1 MSLAVWQVTIAA
13 LLAVLAFDLAL
24 AVIRRNKETSIKE
37 AAAWTFFYVSAAI
50 AFGYSL
56 GVWNTTQAR
65 GEFFAGWITEYS
77 LSVDNLFIFIL
88 ILARFKVDKTKQQLV
103 LLVGIIMAL
112 VLRGIFIAL
121 GSAAISRF
129 SWVFY
134 IFGAFLLFTAY
145 KLISEADEKEWKEG
159 KLITWFRKK
168 GASPLTIVLVAIA
181 FTDLIFALD
190 SIPAI
195 FGLTKDPYI
204 VFTANAFALMG
215 LRQLYFL
222 LSGLMQRLKY
232 LGVGLSIIL
241 AWIGVKLVNH
251 ALHKNELP
259 FINGGEHVYLIP
271 EISTELS
278 LGVIIGT
285 KAKNIRK
292 ADALKYVAGY
302 CTIND
307 LSEREFQAERSGQ
320 WTKGKSYDTFGPIG
334 PWLVTSDE
342 VKDPQKLHMWLDL
355 NGKRVQDGSTSTMVF
370 GVAHIVAYLS
380 QFFTL
385 MPGDIITTGT
395 PPGVG
400 MGMKP
405 QRFLKPGDTMR
416 LGIEGLGE
424 QGKKVVRDK

>member
-1 MSLAVWQVTIAA
+1 MSLTVWEVTIAA

-24 AVIRRNKETSIKE
+24 AFIRRNKETSMKE
-37 AAAWTFFYVSAAI
+37 AAAWTIFYVSAAI

-56 GVWNTTQAR
+56 GIWSTTQAR

-88 ILARFKVDKTKQQLV
+88 ILARFKIDKTKQQLV
-103 LLVGIIMAL
+103 LLIGIIMAL
-112 VLRGIFIAL
+112 ILRGIFIAL

-145 KLISEADEKEWKEG
+145 KLISESGEKEWKEG

-222 LSGLMQRLKY
+222 LGGLMNKLIY
-232 LGVGLSIIL
+232 LTQGLAIIL
-241 AWIGVKLVNH
+241 GFIGVKLIIEAIH
-251 ALHKNELP
+251 GGGTHKILGVE
-259 FINGGEHVYLIP
+259 IP
-271 EISTELS
+271 EISTQFS
-278 LGVIIGT
+278 LTVIVGT
-285 KAKNIRK
+285 
-292 ADALKYVAGY
+292 
-302 CTIND
+302 
-307 LSEREFQAERSGQ
+307 
-320 WTKGKSYDTFGPIG
+320 
-334 PWLVTSDE
+334 LVTTTIASLI
-342 VKDPQKLHMWLDL
+342 VSSKSK
-355 NGKRVQDGSTSTMVF
+355 
-370 GVAHIVAYLS
+370 VA
-380 QFFTL
+380 
-385 MPGDIITTGT
+385 
-395 PPGVG
+395 
-400 MGMKP
+400 
-405 QRFLKPGDTMR
+405 
-416 LGIEGLGE
+416 E
-424 QGKKVVRDK
+424 

>member
-1 MSLAVWQVTIAA
+1 MSLTVWEVTIAA

-24 AVIRRNKETSIKE
+24 AVIRRNKETSIRE
-37 AAAWTFFYVSAAI
+37 AAAWTIFYVSAAI

-56 GVWNTTQAR
+56 GIWSTTQAR

-88 ILARFKVDKTKQQLV
+88 ILARFKIDKTKQQLV
-103 LLVGIIMAL
+103 LLIGIIMAL
-112 VLRGIFIAL
+112 ILRGIFIAL

-145 KLISEADEKEWKEG
+145 KLISESGEKEWKEG

-222 LSGLMQRLKY
+222 LGGLMNKLIY
-232 LGVGLSIIL
+232 LTQGLAIIL
-241 AWIGVKLVNH
+241 GFIGVKLIIEAIH
-251 ALHKNELP
+251 GGGTHKILGVE
-259 FINGGEHVYLIP
+259 IP
-271 EISTELS
+271 EISTQFS
-278 LGVIIGT
+278 LAVIVGT
-285 KAKNIRK
+285 
-292 ADALKYVAGY
+292 
-302 CTIND
+302 
-307 LSEREFQAERSGQ
+307 
-320 WTKGKSYDTFGPIG
+320 
-334 PWLVTSDE
+334 LVTTTIASLI
-342 VKDPQKLHMWLDL
+342 VSSKSK
-355 NGKRVQDGSTSTMVF
+355 
-370 GVAHIVAYLS
+370 VA
-380 QFFTL
+380 
-385 MPGDIITTGT
+385 
-395 PPGVG
+395 
-400 MGMKP
+400 
-405 QRFLKPGDTMR
+405 
-416 LGIEGLGE
+416 E
-424 QGKKVVRDK
+424 

>member
-1 MSLAVWQVTIAA
+1 MSLTVWEVTIAG

-37 AAAWTFFYVSAAI
+37 AAAWTIFYVSAAI

-88 ILARFKVDKTKQQLV
+88 ILARFKIDKTKQQLV
-103 LLVGIIMAL
+103 LLIGIIMAL
-112 VLRGIFIAL
+112 ILRGIFIAL

-145 KLISEADEKEWKEG
+145 KLISESGEKEWKEG
-159 KLITWFRKK
+159 RLVTWFRKK

-222 LSGLMQRLKY
+222 LGGLMNKLIYLTQGLAIILGFIGIKLIIEAIHGGGTHKI
-232 LGVGLSIIL
+232 LGV
-241 AWIGVKLVNH
+241 
-251 ALHKNELP
+251 E
-259 FINGGEHVYLIP
+259 IP
-271 EISTELS
+271 VISTQFS
-278 LGVIIGT
+278 LIIIVGT
-285 KAKNIRK
+285 
-292 ADALKYVAGY
+292 
-302 CTIND
+302 
-307 LSEREFQAERSGQ
+307 
-320 WTKGKSYDTFGPIG
+320 
-334 PWLVTSDE
+334 LVTTTIASLF
-342 VKDPQKLHMWLDL
+342 VSSKSK
-355 NGKRVQDGSTSTMVF
+355 
-370 GVAHIVAYLS
+370 VA
-380 QFFTL
+380 
-385 MPGDIITTGT
+385 
-395 PPGVG
+395 
-400 MGMKP
+400 
-405 QRFLKPGDTMR
+405 
-416 LGIEGLGE
+416 E
-424 QGKKVVRDK
+424 

>member
-1 MSLAVWQVTIAA
+1 MSLTVWEVTIAA

-37 AAAWTFFYVSAAI
+37 AAAWTIFYVLAAI

-112 VLRGIFIAL
+112 ILRGTFIAL

-145 KLISEADEKEWKEG
+145 KLISESGEKEWKEG
-159 KLITWFRKK
+159 KVISWFRKK

-222 LSGLMQRLKY
+222 LGGLMNKLIYLTQGLAIILGFIGIKLIVEAIHGGGTHKI
-232 LGVGLSIIL
+232 LGV
-241 AWIGVKLVNH
+241 
-251 ALHKNELP
+251 E
-259 FINGGEHVYLIP
+259 IP
-271 EISTELS
+271 EISTQFS
-278 LGVIIGT
+278 LIVIVGT
-285 KAKNIRK
+285 LA
-292 ADALKYVAGY
+292 
-302 CTIND
+302 
-307 LSEREFQAERSGQ
+307 
-320 WTKGKSYDTFGPIG
+320 
-334 PWLVTSDE
+334 
-342 VKDPQKLHMWLDL
+342 
-355 NGKRVQDGSTSTMVF
+355 
-370 GVAHIVAYLS
+370 
-380 QFFTL
+380 
-385 MPGDIITTGT
+385 ITTIASLF
-395 PPGVG
+395 VSS
-400 MGMKP
+400 KS
-405 QRFLKPGDTMR
+405 
-416 LGIEGLGE
+416 
-424 QGKKVVRDK
+424 KVAE

>member
-112 VLRGIFIAL
+112 ILRGTFIAL

-145 KLISEADEKEWKEG
+145 KLISESGEKEWKEG
-159 KLITWFRKK
+159 KVISWFRKK

-222 LSGLMQRLKY
+222 LGGLMNKLIYLTQGLAIILGFIGIKLIVEAIHGGGTHKI
-232 LGVGLSIIL
+232 LGV
-241 AWIGVKLVNH
+241 
-251 ALHKNELP
+251 E
-259 FINGGEHVYLIP
+259 IP
-271 EISTELS
+271 EISTQFS
-278 LGVIIGT
+278 LIVIVGT
-285 KAKNIRK
+285 LA
-292 ADALKYVAGY
+292 
-302 CTIND
+302 
-307 LSEREFQAERSGQ
+307 
-320 WTKGKSYDTFGPIG
+320 
-334 PWLVTSDE
+334 
-342 VKDPQKLHMWLDL
+342 
-355 NGKRVQDGSTSTMVF
+355 
-370 GVAHIVAYLS
+370 
-380 QFFTL
+380 
-385 MPGDIITTGT
+385 ITTIASLF
-395 PPGVG
+395 VSS
-400 MGMKP
+400 KS
-405 QRFLKPGDTMR
+405 
-416 LGIEGLGE
+416 
-424 QGKKVVRDK
+424 KVAE

>member
-1 MSLAVWQVTIAA
+1 MSLTVWQVTIAA

-37 AAAWTFFYVSAAI
+37 AAAWTIFYVLAAI

-112 VLRGIFIAL
+112 ILRGTFIAL

-145 KLISEADEKEWKEG
+145 KLISESGEKEWKEG
-159 KLITWFRKK
+159 KVISWFRKK

-222 LSGLMQRLKY
+222 LGGLMNKLIYLTQGLAIILGFIGIKLIVEAIHGGGTHKI
-232 LGVGLSIIL
+232 LGV
-241 AWIGVKLVNH
+241 
-251 ALHKNELP
+251 E
-259 FINGGEHVYLIP
+259 IP
-271 EISTELS
+271 EISTQFS
-278 LGVIIGT
+278 LIVIVGT
-285 KAKNIRK
+285 LA
-292 ADALKYVAGY
+292 
-302 CTIND
+302 
-307 LSEREFQAERSGQ
+307 
-320 WTKGKSYDTFGPIG
+320 
-334 PWLVTSDE
+334 
-342 VKDPQKLHMWLDL
+342 
-355 NGKRVQDGSTSTMVF
+355 
-370 GVAHIVAYLS
+370 
-380 QFFTL
+380 
-385 MPGDIITTGT
+385 ITTIASLF
-395 PPGVG
+395 VSS
-400 MGMKP
+400 KS
-405 QRFLKPGDTMR
+405 
-416 LGIEGLGE
+416 
-424 QGKKVVRDK
+424 KVAE

>member
-1 MSLAVWQVTIAA
+1 MSLTVWEVTIAA

-24 AVIRRNKETSIKE
+24 AFIRRNKETSMKE
-37 AAAWTFFYVSAAI
+37 AAAWTIFYVSAAI

-88 ILARFKVDKTKQQLV
+88 ILARFKIDKTKQQLV
-103 LLVGIIMAL
+103 LLIGIIMAL
-112 VLRGIFIAL
+112 ILRGIFIAL

-145 KLISEADEKEWKEG
+145 KLISESGEKEWKEG

-222 LSGLMQRLKY
+222 LGGLMNKLIY
-232 LGVGLSIIL
+232 LTQGLAIIL
-241 AWIGVKLVNH
+241 GFIGVKLIIEAIH
-251 ALHKNELP
+251 GGGTHKILGVE
-259 FINGGEHVYLIP
+259 IP
-271 EISTELS
+271 EISTQFS
-278 LGVIIGT
+278 LIVIVGT
-285 KAKNIRK
+285 
-292 ADALKYVAGY
+292 
-302 CTIND
+302 
-307 LSEREFQAERSGQ
+307 
-320 WTKGKSYDTFGPIG
+320 
-334 PWLVTSDE
+334 LVTTTIASLF
-342 VKDPQKLHMWLDL
+342 VSSKSK
-355 NGKRVQDGSTSTMVF
+355 
-370 GVAHIVAYLS
+370 VA
-380 QFFTL
+380 
-385 MPGDIITTGT
+385 
-395 PPGVG
+395 
-400 MGMKP
+400 
-405 QRFLKPGDTMR
+405 
-416 LGIEGLGE
+416 E
-424 QGKKVVRDK
+424 

>member
-1 MSLAVWQVTIAA
+1 MSLTVWEVTIAA

-24 AVIRRNKETSIKE
+24 AFIRRNKETSMKE
-37 AAAWTFFYVSAAI
+37 AAAWTIFYVSAAI

-56 GVWNTTQAR
+56 GIWSTTQAR

-112 VLRGIFIAL
+112 ILRGVFIAL

-145 KLISEADEKEWKEG
+145 KLISESGEKEWKEG

-222 LSGLMQRLKY
+222 LGGLMNKLIY
-232 LGVGLSIIL
+232 LTQGLAIIL
-241 AWIGVKLVNH
+241 GFIGVKLIIEAIH
-251 ALHKNELP
+251 GGGTHKILGVE
-259 FINGGEHVYLIP
+259 IP
-271 EISTELS
+271 EISTQFS
-278 LGVIIGT
+278 LIVIVGT
-285 KAKNIRK
+285 
-292 ADALKYVAGY
+292 
-302 CTIND
+302 
-307 LSEREFQAERSGQ
+307 
-320 WTKGKSYDTFGPIG
+320 
-334 PWLVTSDE
+334 LV
-342 VKDPQKLHMWLDL
+342 
-355 NGKRVQDGSTSTMVF
+355 
-370 GVAHIVAYLS
+370 
-380 QFFTL
+380 
-385 MPGDIITTGT
+385 ITTIASLF
-395 PPGVG
+395 VSS
-400 MGMKP
+400 KS
-405 QRFLKPGDTMR
+405 
-416 LGIEGLGE
+416 
-424 QGKKVVRDK
+424 KVAE

>member
-1 MSLAVWQVTIAA
+1 MSLTVWEVTIAA

-37 AAAWTFFYVSAAI
+37 AAAWTIFYVLAAI

-112 VLRGIFIAL
+112 ILRGTFIAL

-145 KLISEADEKEWKEG
+145 KLISESGEKEWKEG
-159 KLITWFRKK
+159 KVISWFRKK

-222 LSGLMQRLKY
+222 LGGLMNKLIY
-232 LGVGLSIIL
+232 LTQGLSIIL
-241 AWIGVKLVNH
+241 GFIGIKLIVEAIH
-251 ALHKNELP
+251 GGGTHKILGVE
-259 FINGGEHVYLIP
+259 IP
-271 EISTELS
+271 EISTQFS
-278 LGVIIGT
+278 LIVIVGT
-285 KAKNIRK
+285 LA
-292 ADALKYVAGY
+292 
-302 CTIND
+302 
-307 LSEREFQAERSGQ
+307 
-320 WTKGKSYDTFGPIG
+320 
-334 PWLVTSDE
+334 
-342 VKDPQKLHMWLDL
+342 
-355 NGKRVQDGSTSTMVF
+355 
-370 GVAHIVAYLS
+370 
-380 QFFTL
+380 
-385 MPGDIITTGT
+385 ITTIASLF
-395 PPGVG
+395 VSS
-400 MGMKP
+400 KS
-405 QRFLKPGDTMR
+405 
-416 LGIEGLGE
+416 
-424 QGKKVVRDK
+424 KVAE

>member
-1 MSLAVWQVTIAA
+1 MSLMVWEITIAA

-24 AVIRRNKETSIKE
+24 AVIRRNKETSMKE
-37 AAAWTFFYVSAAI
+37 AAAWTIFYVSAAI

-56 GVWNTTQAR
+56 GVWNTTQSR

-88 ILARFKVDKTKQQLV
+88 ILARFKIDKTRQQLV
-103 LLVGIIMAL
+103 LLIGIIMAL
-112 VLRGIFIAL
+112 ILRGIFIAL

-145 KLISEADEKEWKEG
+145 KLISESGEKEWKEG

-222 LSGLMQRLKY
+222 LGGLMNKLIY
-232 LGVGLSIIL
+232 LTQGLAIIL
-241 AWIGVKLVNH
+241 GFIGVKLIIEAIH
-251 ALHKNELP
+251 GGGTHKILGVE
-259 FINGGEHVYLIP
+259 IP
-271 EISTELS
+271 EISTQFS
-278 LGVIIGT
+278 LIAIVGT
-285 KAKNIRK
+285 
-292 ADALKYVAGY
+292 
-302 CTIND
+302 
-307 LSEREFQAERSGQ
+307 
-320 WTKGKSYDTFGPIG
+320 
-334 PWLVTSDE
+334 LVTTTIASLI
-342 VKDPQKLHMWLDL
+342 VSSKSK
-355 NGKRVQDGSTSTMVF
+355 
-370 GVAHIVAYLS
+370 VA
-380 QFFTL
+380 
-385 MPGDIITTGT
+385 
-395 PPGVG
+395 
-400 MGMKP
+400 
-405 QRFLKPGDTMR
+405 
-416 LGIEGLGE
+416 E
-424 QGKKVVRDK
+424 

>member
-1 MSLAVWQVTIAA
+1 MSLTVWEVTIAA

-24 AVIRRNKETSIKE
+24 AFIRRNKETSMKE
-37 AAAWTFFYVSAAI
+37 AAAWTIFYVSAAI

-88 ILARFKVDKTKQQLV
+88 ILARFKIDKTKQQLV
-103 LLVGIIMAL
+103 LLIGIIMAL
-112 VLRGIFIAL
+112 ILRGIFIAL

-134 IFGAFLLFTAY
+134 IFGAFLLYTAY
-145 KLISEADEKEWKEG
+145 KLISESGEKEWKEG

-222 LSGLMQRLKY
+222 LGGLMNKLIY
-232 LGVGLSIIL
+232 LTQGLSIIL
-241 AWIGVKLVNH
+241 GFIGVKLIIEAIH
-251 ALHKNELP
+251 GGGTHKILGVE
-259 FINGGEHVYLIP
+259 IP
-271 EISTELS
+271 EISTQFS
-278 LGVIIGT
+278 LIVIVVT
-285 KAKNIRK
+285 
-292 ADALKYVAGY
+292 
-302 CTIND
+302 
-307 LSEREFQAERSGQ
+307 
-320 WTKGKSYDTFGPIG
+320 
-334 PWLVTSDE
+334 LVTTTIASLI
-342 VKDPQKLHMWLDL
+342 VSSKSK
-355 NGKRVQDGSTSTMVF
+355 
-370 GVAHIVAYLS
+370 VA
-380 QFFTL
+380 
-385 MPGDIITTGT
+385 
-395 PPGVG
+395 
-400 MGMKP
+400 
-405 QRFLKPGDTMR
+405 
-416 LGIEGLGE
+416 E
-424 QGKKVVRDK
+424 

>member
-1 MSLAVWQVTIAA
+1 MSLTVWEITIAA
-13 LLAVLAFDLAL
+13 LLAVLALDLAL
-24 AVIRRNKETSIKE
+24 AVIRRNKETSMKE
-37 AAAWTFFYVSAAI
+37 AAAWTIFYVSAAI

-88 ILARFKVDKTKQQLV
+88 ILARFKIDKTKQQLV

-112 VLRGIFIAL
+112 ILRGIFIAL

-145 KLISEADEKEWKEG
+145 KLISETGEKEWKEG

-222 LSGLMQRLKY
+222 LGGLMNKLIY
-232 LGVGLSIIL
+232 LTQGLAIIL
-241 AWIGVKLVNH
+241 GFIGVKLIIEAIH
-251 ALHKNELP
+251 GGGTHKILGVE
-259 FINGGEHVYLIP
+259 IP
-271 EISTELS
+271 EISTQFS
-278 LGVIIGT
+278 LIVIVGT
-285 KAKNIRK
+285 
-292 ADALKYVAGY
+292 L
-302 CTIND
+302 
-307 LSEREFQAERSGQ
+307 
-320 WTKGKSYDTFGPIG
+320 
-334 PWLVTSDE
+334 
-342 VKDPQKLHMWLDL
+342 
-355 NGKRVQDGSTSTMVF
+355 
-370 GVAHIVAYLS
+370 
-380 QFFTL
+380 
-385 MPGDIITTGT
+385 ITTT
-395 PPGVG
+395 IASLFVSS
-400 MGMKP
+400 KS
-405 QRFLKPGDTMR
+405 
-416 LGIEGLGE
+416 
-424 QGKKVVRDK
+424 KVAE

>member
-1 MSLAVWQVTIAA
+1 MSLTVWEVTIAA

-24 AVIRRNKETSIKE
+24 AFIRRNKETSMKE
-37 AAAWTFFYVSAAI
+37 AAAWTIFYVSAAI

-56 GVWNTTQAR
+56 GIWSTTQAR

-112 VLRGIFIAL
+112 ILRGIFIAL

-145 KLISEADEKEWKEG
+145 KLISESGEKEWKEG

-222 LSGLMQRLKY
+222 LGGLMNKLIY
-232 LGVGLSIIL
+232 LTQGLAIIL
-241 AWIGVKLVNH
+241 GFIGVKLIIEAIH
-251 ALHKNELP
+251 GGGTHKILGVE
-259 FINGGEHVYLIP
+259 IP
-271 EISTELS
+271 EISTQFS
-278 LGVIIGT
+278 LIVIVGT
-285 KAKNIRK
+285 
-292 ADALKYVAGY
+292 
-302 CTIND
+302 
-307 LSEREFQAERSGQ
+307 
-320 WTKGKSYDTFGPIG
+320 
-334 PWLVTSDE
+334 LV
-342 VKDPQKLHMWLDL
+342 
-355 NGKRVQDGSTSTMVF
+355 
-370 GVAHIVAYLS
+370 
-380 QFFTL
+380 
-385 MPGDIITTGT
+385 ITTIASLF
-395 PPGVG
+395 VSS
-400 MGMKP
+400 KS
-405 QRFLKPGDTMR
+405 
-416 LGIEGLGE
+416 
-424 QGKKVVRDK
+424 KVAE